1 MMVGMVVMLVGEFG
15 SRLLRNQ
22 VVVCRRVTPAIV
34 LDVWTGH
41 TRSPTVVD
49 ASKNARS
56 VEDSNGFGT
65 SNSTQ
70 GSLQLVRAAGWR
82 NYLISW

>member
-1 MMVGMVVMLVGEFG
+1 MMVRMVVMLVGEFG

-34 LDVWTGH
+34 VDVCTGH
-41 TRSPTVVD
+41 TRKSQRYQVVD

-56 VEDSNGFGT
+56 VEDSNRFGT
-65 SNSTQ
+65 GNSAQ
-70 GSLQLVRAAGWR
+70 VSLQLV
-82 NYLISW
+82 